1 MDERIAES
9 LSAGEQHDA
18 KADSSA
24 MHPLDD
30 ALEERDE
37 ESNGDEDDEDDEDEG
52 EDDDASSYTSASAL
66 EEEALYADQPACG
79 LSPRLVVRRGVQ
91 TLLAADAAS
100 GKSQVPASSI
110 QRVDTVA
117 SFERA
122 MQRAGPL
129 SLVAPVGGA
138 GSGSGTLPASIARI
152 TSLSGLQEL
161 AEAEAAVEGE
171 GGDDSTP
178 GGSSSATTTTTTEV
192 TSSRG
197 EDTSTSVAAAT
208 YRMNA
213 AFMPPP
219 SAAATR
225 KAEPLEVRRIDTME
239 LLTADDLVEDAGGA
253 ATRQRSALRS
263 GAVKRLAREPRGE
276 DVER

>member
-1 MDERIAES
+1 MIS
-9 LSAGEQHDA
+9 QPHTNPSAGQHNDA
-18 KADSSA
+18 NAVA
-24 MHPLDD
+24 PHPLDD

-37 ESNGDEDDEDDEDEG
+37 ESNGDEDDEDGGEDD
-52 EDDDASSYTSASAL
+52 DDDASSYTSASAL

-122 MQRAGPL
+122 MQG
-129 SLVAPVGGA
+129 LVAPVGGA

-197 EDTSTSVAAAT
+197 GDTSTSVVAVT
-208 YRMNA
+208 YRMNT

-253 ATRQRSALRS
+253 ATASLAGDPPAKR
-263 GAVKRLAREPRGE
+263 VKIGGGE
-276 DVER
+276 EA

>member
-1 MDERIAES
+1 MECEDSADLKQGGPVSAMIS
-9 LSAGEQHDA
+9 QPHTNPSAGQHNDA
-18 KADSSA
+18 NAVA
-24 MHPLDD
+24 PHPLDD

-37 ESNGDEDDEDDEDEG
+37 ESNGDEDDEDEG
-52 EDDDASSYTSASAL
+52 EDDDDDASSYTSASAL

-138 GSGSGTLPASIARI
+138 GSGSR
-152 TSLSGLQEL
+152 
-161 AEAEAAVEGE
+161 
-171 GGDDSTP
+171 
-178 GGSSSATTTTTTEV
+178 
-192 TSSRG
+192 
-197 EDTSTSVAAAT
+197 
-208 YRMNA
+208 
-213 AFMPPP
+213 
-219 SAAATR
+219 
-225 KAEPLEVRRIDTME
+225 VR
-239 LLTADDLVEDAGGA
+239 
-253 ATRQRSALRS
+253 
-263 GAVKRLAREPRGE
+263 
-276 DVER
+276 